1 VKCLPYVSICLG
13 NLVKDETLV
22 SLVLVLGC
30 RGYLQKFTFAVLISY
45 LLVEFQ
51 QVIVKSSSHRF
62 LQVTV

>member
-1 VKCLPYVSICLG
+1 MSAVCVNLFRKS
-13 NLVKDETLV
+13 LVKDETLV

-51 QVIVKSSSHRF
+51 QVIV
-62 LQVTV
+62 